1 LRIEVASKQIMKV
14 LILSSTDDKHAQKVN
29 EVLLSM
35 NVGVDFLKLNDLIE
49 TADITFEI
57 GTGNPVCSFAK
68 PDKDFD
74 LHAYS
79 SIWYRRPGAV
89 RAPHFFEPWIGK
101 MVESEARSA
110 VDGIFRSL
118 NCLWVNAPA
127 NNLACADK
135 LWQLQMAQKLG
146 FTIPETL
153 VTNKPHLVRE
163 FFDRCSGQVIYKLMG
178 EQTNLAI
185 PANENPRGV
194 STLPLRQEDLP
205 HLEQV
210 SLSPHMFQRCV
221 QKAYDIRVTVVG
233 SEVFGTRIDSQS
245 GRGKVDWRHDYSVAI
260 EAFSLPKE
268 ISDQCLL
275 LTKKLGL
282 NYGAI
287 DLILT
292 KEGQYIFLEIN
303 CGGQYMWIE
312 VRTQQPIS
320 LAVARLLAGSIDP
333 LVN

>member
-1 LRIEVASKQIMKV
+1 MKV

-29 EVLLSM
+29 EILLSM
-35 NVGVDFLKLNDLIE
+35 NVGVDFLKLNDLIQ
-49 TADITFEI
+49 TADIAFEI
-57 GTGNPVCSFAK
+57 GTGNKVCSFEKAEK
-68 PDKDFD
+68 SFD
-74 LHAYS
+74 LQEYS
-79 SIWYRRPGAV
+79 SIWYRRPGSV
-89 RAPHFFEPWIGK
+89 RAPQFFEPWISK

-135 LWQLQMAQKLG
+135 LWQLQMAQKSG
-146 FTIPETL
+146 FTVPETL

-163 FFDRCSGQVIYKLMG
+163 FFDRCGGQVIYKLMG

-210 SLSPHMFQRCV
+210 SFSPHMFQRCV

-233 SEVFGTRIDSQS
+233 SEIFGTRIDSQS
-245 GRGKVDWRHDYSVAI
+245 GRGKVDWRHDYSVDI
-260 EAFSLPKE
+260 EAFSLPEE

-275 LTKKLGL
+275 LTKRLGL

-287 DLILT
+287 DFILT

-320 LAVARLLAGSIDP
+320 LAVARLLTGHIDP